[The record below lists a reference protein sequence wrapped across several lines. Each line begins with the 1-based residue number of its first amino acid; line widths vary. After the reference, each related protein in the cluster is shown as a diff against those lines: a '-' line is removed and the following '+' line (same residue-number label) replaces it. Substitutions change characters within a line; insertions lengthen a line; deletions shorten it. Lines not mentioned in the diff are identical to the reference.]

1 MYLKTKISSII
12 LINGKFSN
20 KNTIIVITINQNL
33 FRYFIVSKYN
43 YFYLNNLYIWIYIY
57 INTFMSKPIP
67 FEIFY
72 KSAEILKVMAH
83 PIRLAIIDSLIS
95 KGQLSVT
102 EIYQHLDIEQSVI
115 SYHLKNMRLVNLVV
129 SQRKGTKIFYKVEHQ
144 EVIDIF
150 HKIIDLGQF

>member
-33 FRYFIVSKYN
+33 FRYFIGSKYN

-115 SYHLKNMRLVNLVV
+115 SYHLKNMRLANLVV